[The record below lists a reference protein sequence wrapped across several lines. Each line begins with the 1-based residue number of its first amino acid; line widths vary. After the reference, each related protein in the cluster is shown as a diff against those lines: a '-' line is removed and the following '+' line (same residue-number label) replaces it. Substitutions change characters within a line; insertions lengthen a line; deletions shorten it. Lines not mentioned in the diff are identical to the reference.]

1 MLTQKVKTYISNHQL
16 CPEYLFDDWVEFL
29 ELLYEEGGCVESI
42 LWFEHVR
49 IIDQKDSLGGGGYRD
64 KTNPEYMYAET
75 HLFKDGL
82 ETNTLAEI
90 KEYIIREKKAGFRY
104 GSKYKSH
111 NLVPSFQI
119 AD

>member
-16 CPEYLFDDWVEFL
+16 CPECLFDDWVEFL

-75 HLFKDGL
+75 FLSEDNMASKPL
-82 ETNTLAEI
+82 SEVKKQIESTLLSHPNNKLIPAFYIAE
-90 KEYIIREKKAGFRY
+90 
-104 GSKYKSH
+104 
-111 NLVPSFQI
+111 
-119 AD
+119 

>member
-1 MLTQKVKTYISNHQL
+1 MLTQKVKAYISNHQL

-29 ELLYEEGGCVESI
+29 ELLYEEGGYVESI

-75 HLFKDGL
+75 FLYEDNMESKSL
-82 ETNTLAEI
+82 SEVKKQIESTLTSYPNNKLIPAFYIAE
-90 KEYIIREKKAGFRY
+90 
-104 GSKYKSH
+104 
-111 NLVPSFQI
+111 
-119 AD
+119 